1 MRYGSVMR
9 TLRFYFD
16 FISPYAY
23 LAWTQV
29 HALGVEVEPHP
40 ILFAALLEAN
50 GTRGPA
56 EVPARRRYLIR
67 DVARIAH
74 RFGVPMVA
82 PPAHPFNPLL
92 ALRVTA
98 LDMEVEQ
105 RRALVDALYRAVWAT
120 GEGVTSPEVVQRIA
134 SEVGLS
140 VDAVERAQHTEIK
153 ARIRADTED
162 AVARGMFGVP
172 TMLVDD
178 QMFWGCDSLPHLAY
192 YLAHGDVVSAEMIER
207 WEHLPAAA
215 VRTRANG

>member
-1 MRYGSVMR
+1 MR

-29 HALGVEVEPHP
+29 HTLGVEVEPHP
-40 ILFAALLEAN
+40 ILFAALLDAN

-56 EVPARRRYLIR
+56 EVPARRRYIVR
-67 DVARIAH
+67 DIARIAH
-74 RFGVPMVA
+74 RFGVPLVA

-98 LDMEVEQ
+98 LDMEPAQ
-105 RRALVDALYRAVWAT
+105 RRPLIDALYRAAWAT
-120 GEGVTSPEVVQRIA
+120 GEGITNPEVVQRIA
-134 SEVGLS
+134 SEIGLS
-140 VDAVERAQHTEIK
+140 ADAVARANEPEIK

-178 QMFWGCDSLPHLAY
+178 QMFWGCDSLPHLAH
-192 YLAHGDVVSAEMIER
+192 YLAHGDVVPATMIET
-207 WEHLPAAA
+207 WENLPASA
-215 VRTRANG
+215 VRSRSIS

>member
-1 MRYGSVMR
+1 MR

-29 HALGVEVEPHP
+29 HTLGVEVEPHP
-40 ILFAALLEAN
+40 ILFAALLDAN

-56 EVPARRRYLIR
+56 EVPARRRYIVR
-67 DVARIAH
+67 DIARLAH
-74 RFGVPMVA
+74 RFGVPLVA

-98 LDMEVEQ
+98 LDMEPAQ
-105 RRALVDALYRAVWAT
+105 RRALIDALYRAAWAT
-120 GEGVTSPEVVQRIA
+120 GEGITNPEVVQRIA

-140 VDAVERAQHTEIK
+140 ADAVARANEPEIK
-153 ARIRADTED
+153 ARIRADTDD

-178 QMFWGCDSLPHLAY
+178 QMFWGCDSLPHLAH
-192 YLAHGDVVSAEMIER
+192 YLAHGDVVPATMIET
-207 WEHLPAAA
+207 WENLPASA
-215 VRTRANG
+215 VRSRSIG